1 MRSEGRIVISDW
13 NLYDTR
19 HVVYRPA
26 RLQPE
31 VLKAGYDWAYDEF
44 YRWGS
49 IARASLRHGTLK
61 HQVKHFFYA
70 SGWKKFEPL
79 WDVMIR
85 ARQLRSV
92 TPMLEAVLSKV
103 TRQDMATNALQWPEH
118 VSQQLVG
125 INSLLEAS
133 QPAPKAVAAVNSDLC
148 KSSAAA
154 FHANASALPLGSPP
168 NPNRSTS

>member
-1 MRSEGRIVISDW
+1 
-13 NLYDTR
+13 
-19 HVVYRPA
+19 
-26 RLQPE
+26 LQPE

-70 SGWKKFEPL
+70 SGWKKFESL

-103 TRQDMATNALQWPEH
+103 TRQHMATNALQWPEH

-133 QPAPKAVAAVNSDLC
+133 QTAPKAVAAVNSDLC